1 MFIFKYVTPYVFNFY
16 NINANHLITLFIISK
31 KAYHDMKAFN
41 TSLKERDNFLKLSPY
56 FNEFANNPKYK
67 ELVELT
73 TSDLEII
80 YKEDIESCSNDVK
93 REFELEKIYHS
104 NWGAFVKETISSY
117 EFQLGEAIDKVKGDK
132 KKDLIMVIE
141 ALAYLQEHAENA
153 DIEEFDKRIESTDFM
168 KVESKIKERMAKIF
182 EWN

>member
-1 MFIFKYVTPYVFNFY
+1 MSNFY

-31 KAYHDMKAFN
+31 KAYHDMKSFN
-41 TSLKERDNFLKLSPY
+41 ISLKESDNFLKLWPY
-56 FNEFANNPKYK
+56 FNEFVNNPMYK

-73 TSDLEII
+73 SSDLKII
-80 YKEDIESCSNDVK
+80 GVQLFAYKEDIESCSNEVK

-117 EFQLGEAIDKVKGDK
+117 ELQLGEAIDKVKGEK

-141 ALAYLQEHAENA
+141 ALAYLQEHASNA
-153 DIEEFDKRIESTDFM
+153 DIK
-168 KVESKIKERMAKIF
+168 
-182 EWN
+182 